1 MGFITELNYQ
11 FDVDK
16 ILEVT
21 DQCSH
26 LTQVTLNNRGDDL
39 SMEEQ
44 LICGSGGLQNWYE
57 IKTYEDIKDKDFHW
71 YKLNDFFVNTYIEE
85 LYNKIQKDWQV
96 GRSRVMTL
104 GPNVCYSYHY
114 DFSKRIHIPLVTNE
128 NCKFFD
134 KDWNVYHLEVGKT
147 YVVDTTQF
155 HTTGNFGKENRTH
168 VVMAIK

>member
-1 MGFITELNYQ
+1 MGFITELDYQ

-26 LTQVTLNNRGDDL
+26 LPQVTLNNRGDDL

-71 YKLNDFFVNTYIEE
+71 YKLNDFFVDTYIEE

-96 GRSRVMTL
+96 GRSRVMNL
-104 GPNVCYSYHY
+104 HPGVCYSYHY

-134 KDWNVYHLEVGKT
+134 NDWNVYHLRVGKT

-155 HTTGNFGKENRTH
+155 HTTGNFGKEIRTH
-168 VVMAIK
+168 IVMAIK